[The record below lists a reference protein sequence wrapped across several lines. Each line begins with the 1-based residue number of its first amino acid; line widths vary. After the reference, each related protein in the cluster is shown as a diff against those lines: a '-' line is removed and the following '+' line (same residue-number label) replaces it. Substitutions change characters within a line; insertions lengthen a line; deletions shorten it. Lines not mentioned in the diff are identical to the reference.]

1 MDTVDRIF
9 GLLDKMPIEQQEF
22 AKLVGVSDDTAS
34 NWRRRKSA
42 SYSKYLSKIAE
53 ALGTT
58 VEYLLTGDEKK
69 PAPTPKNGDELDRD
83 TIMAAFI
90 GGDMDMSPEERD
102 ALWDDV
108 YEYARFKAEQWRK
121 KKDQE

>member
-42 SYSKYLSKIAE
+42 SYSKYLSKIADV
-53 ALGTT
+53 LGTT
-58 VEYLLTGDEKK
+58 VEYLLTGKK
-69 PAPTPKNGDELDRD
+69 ERPAPTPKNGDELDRD
-83 TIMAAFI
+83 TIMAAFM